1 VAQKVQVLLIDDL
14 EGVEADETVSF
25 GVDGKVYEIDLTTA
39 NADKLR
45 EVLEPYTGAGR
56 KISGRRGGKPAT
68 GQRVEVGADS
78 ATIRAWARSNGWP
91 DLANRGRVPADVRDA
106 FEKANKGK

>member
-14 EGVEADETVSF
+14 TGKDADETVTF
-25 GVDGKVYEIDLTTA
+25 GLDGKTYEIDLATG

-45 EVLEPYTGAGR
+45 EVLEPYTEAGR
-56 KISGRRGGKPAT
+56 KISGRRKPAAA
-68 GQRVEVGADS
+68 QRTEVGSDS

-91 DLANRGRVPADVRDA
+91 DLANRGRVPGDVRDA

>member
-1 VAQKVQVLLIDDL
+1 VAQKVQVLLVDDL
-14 EGVEADETVSF
+14 DGSDADETVSF
-25 GVDGKVYEIDLTTA
+25 GLDGKTYEIDLTTA

-45 EVLEPYTGAGR
+45 EILEPYAEAAR
-56 KISGRRGGKPAT
+56 KISGRRGKPAAGKRT
-68 GQRVEVGADS
+68 EVGADS

-91 DLANRGRVPADVRDA
+91 DLKNRGRVPAEARDA

>member
-1 VAQKVQVLLIDDL
+1 MAQKVQVLLIDDL
-14 EGVEADETVSF
+14 TGKDADETVTF
-25 GVDGKVYEIDLTTA
+25 GLDGKTYEIDLGTD

-45 EVLEPYTGAGR
+45 EILAPYADAGR
-56 KISGRRGGKPAT
+56 KISGRRKPAT
-68 GQRVEVGADS
+68 GQRTEIGSDS

-91 DLANRGRVPADVRDA
+91 DLANRGRVPANVRDA

>member
-14 EGVEADETVSF
+14 DGGEADETVTF
-25 GVDGKVYEIDLTTA
+25 GVDGKSYEIDLSTA

-45 EVLEPYTGAGR
+45 EILEPYAEAGR
-56 KISGRRGGKPAT
+56 KISGGRRKPAAGKRT
-68 GQRVEVGADS
+68 EVGADS

-91 DLANRGRVPADVRDA
+91 DLKNRGRVPAEVVDA

>member
-1 VAQKVQVLLIDDL
+1 MAQKVQVLLIDDL
-14 EGVEADETVSF
+14 TGKDADETVTF
-25 GVDGKVYEIDLTTA
+25 GLDGKTYEIDLTTK

-45 EVLEPYTGAGR
+45 EILEPYAGAGR
-56 KISGRRGGKPAT
+56 KLSGRRKPAA
-68 GQRVEVGADS
+68 GQRTEVGADS

-91 DLANRGRVPADVRDA
+91 DLASRGRVPAEVRDA

>member
-1 VAQKVQVLLIDDL
+1 MAQKVQVLLVDDL
-14 EGVEADETVSF
+14 SGAEADETVTF
-25 GVDGKVYEIDLTTA
+25 GVDGKGYEIDLTTA

-45 EVLEPYTGAGR
+45 GILEPYTTAGR
-56 KISGRRGGKPAT
+56 KVAGRRGGQPAKRT
-68 GQRVEVGADS
+68 QVSADS

-91 DLANRGRVPADVRDA
+91 DMKNRGRVPAEVVEA